1 MTRSVCRPRPLLAGI
16 LSLAASVR
24 AAAPAHSQ
32 TPPHYRAF
40 WVDTFNTRLNN
51 RADVAAVVAN
61 AKAARANA
69 IFAQVRRRGDS
80 FYRVSLEPPP
90 DGVPIEPGFD
100 PLQALIEEAHANSME
115 IHAFV
120 VVGSI
125 WNAFPTLP
133 TNPNHVFNL
142 HGFNQAAG
150 RFHEGRD
157 NWLTRTLL
165 PDQNDATGA
174 PIVSLG
180 GYRFG
185 GLFFMDPG
193 HPDAAAYTVEVLTH
207 LVKSYQIDG
216 LHLDYIRYPEIS
228 VSGQTPAT
236 GTSVGYNET
245 SVARFQQRHGIPA
258 GSPPPAANDPLWS
271 RWRRDQ
277 VGNLVRRIYL
287 GAVAARPEL
296 KISAALIAFGGGPT
310 TETSWNSAEAYW
322 RVYQD
327 WRAWTEEGI
336 LDIAIPMVY
345 QREHVSSGRAAFDQW
360 NEWTKNH
367 QHGRSAMIGQ
377 GGFVN
382 AVEGTIRQTRR
393 ALAPSSTG
401 KSASGVIFFSM
412 AVSNTAVSANPFS
425 MPSGQNT
432 PARSFAEFASGLV
445 TGRSA
450 NGTQLYEDTIA
461 NPMPVFGDFAFIPE
475 MPWKANPQTGH
486 LMGVITDETGAGLD
500 SVAIS
505 ISRVQDGTVP
515 GGGRVTV
522 ATATDGGG
530 FYGGLDLAPG
540 AYRLTVT
547 APGQPPFT
555 TECAIPVS
563 PGRVSS
569 FDIAIGRDGSAAIR
583 ANPQALCP
591 RPPVQPPAPA
601 RNRGPTVIPG
611 RG

>member
-1 MTRSVCRPRPLLAGI
+1 MAGTFA
-16 LSLAASVR
+16 SLPAGAQP
-24 AAAPAHSQ
+24 APHF
-32 TPPHYRAF
+32 RAF

-61 AKAARANA
+61 ARAAKANA

-80 FYRVSLEPPP
+80 FYRISLEPPP

-100 PLQALIEEAHANSME
+100 PLQALIEEGHANGME

-133 TNPNHVFNL
+133 SNPNHVFNL
-142 HGFNQAAG
+142 HGFNQATG
-150 RFHEGRD
+150 SFHEGRD

-165 PDQNDATGA
+165 PDQNDANGS
-174 PIVSLG
+174 PIVSMG

-185 GLFFMDPG
+185 GLFFMDAG

-207 LVKSYQIDG
+207 LARTYQIDG

-228 VSGQTPAT
+228 VAGQTPAT
-236 GTSVGYNET
+236 GASVGYNET
-245 SVARFQQRHGIPA
+245 SLARFQRRHGIAA

-277 VGNLVRRIYL
+277 VSNLVRRIYL
-287 GAVAARPEL
+287 SAVAARPEL
-296 KISAALIAFGGGPT
+296 KISAALIAFGSGPT
-310 TETSWNSAEAYW
+310 TEASWNSAEAFW

-345 QREHVSSGRAAFDQW
+345 QREHASSGRTAFDRW
-360 NEWTKNH
+360 NEWTKDH
-367 QHGRSAMIGQ
+367 QYARSAMIGQ

-393 ALAPSSTG
+393 ALAASTTG
-401 KSASGVIFFSM
+401 NRASGVIFFSM

-425 MPSGQNT
+425 MPPGQNT
-432 PARSFAEFASGLV
+432 PVRPIAELASGLV
-445 TGRSA
+445 TGKSA
-450 NGTQLYEDTIA
+450 NGAQLYEDPIA

-475 MPWKANPQTGH
+475 MPWKASPQTGH
-486 LMGVITDETGAGLD
+486 LMGVITDEAGAALD
-500 SVAIS
+500 TAAVS
-505 ISRVQDGTVP
+505 ILRLEDGTAP
-515 GGGRVTV
+515 GRGRVSV

-530 FYGGLDLAPG
+530 FFGGVDLAPG
-540 AYRLTVT
+540 AYRVTVT

-555 TECAIPVS
+555 TECAVPVS

-583 ANPQALCP
+583 ANPQASCP
-591 RPPVQPPAPA
+591 RLPVRPPEAG